1 MEKVMKRFCLFILIT
16 TISLAA
22 QAKLKITN
30 IDFSQSAESGVVRID
45 YVGQINQVPTLSFR
59 EDMVQLELDG
69 SIWPQVTKSVKFL
82 TTEKNDTKIL
92 GYQFAKGTT
101 RVRTH
106 LPYNAEKMQKQIT
119 LDLKGSAMYLTFPK
133 NVNSGAMIVTS
144 KNEDAKNAAKDT
156 IDEKYLDQLIKAEE
170 TTEPVAPTVQAP
182 AGVKKDAL
190 ESNKPTLD
198 GVKSTQSSLLKS
210 NSSEKSEFSI
220 MSYAGKFVAFLGF
233 VLLLFYGVIQLFK
246 KGVVG
251 KSRLSFLGSTKQ
263 VEVLSTTHIAPK
275 KSMMLV
281 RVHKQVFLIGN
292 TETGMNLISEIKEPA
307 ALIKGD
313 IQDISGTNFDTELNH
328 AVESDARTA
337 KVRLKQER
345 QAEAEQSDSSLSAFL
360 AQTQVQDTVEIKNK
374 FSDQIKKKV
383 KGLKPL
389 Q

>member
-1 MEKVMKRFCLFILIT
+1 MEKLMKRFCLYILIST
-16 TISLAA
+16 MALAA
-22 QAKLKITN
+22 QAKVKITN
-30 IDFSQSAESGVVRID
+30 IDFSQSAESGVVRVD

-59 EDMVQLELDG
+59 GDMVQLELDG
-69 SIWPQVTKSVKFL
+69 SIWPQVTKNVKFA
-82 TTEKNDTKIL
+82 TADKNDTKIL
-92 GYQFAKGTT
+92 GYQFEKNTA
-101 RVRTH
+101 RIRTH
-106 LPYNAEKMQKQIT
+106 LPYNAEKLQKQIT
-119 LDLKGSAMYLTFPK
+119 LDLKGNAMYLTFPK
-133 NVNSGAMIVTS
+133 NVDATAMIATGKTEVAG
-144 KNEDAKNAAKDT
+144 NT

-170 TTEPVAPTVQAP
+170 TTTVAPAQVAVAP
-182 AGVKKDAL
+182 ETGVKKEAQ
-190 ESNKPTLD
+190 ESKKPTLD
-198 GVKSTQSSLLKS
+198 GVKTTQSSLLKS
-210 NSSEKSEFSI
+210 NHGEKSEFSI

-307 ALIKGD
+307 AVIKGD
-313 IQDISGTNFDTELNH
+313 IQDISGTNFDTELND
-328 AVESDARTA
+328 AVESDTRTA

-345 QAEAEQSDSSLSAFL
+345 QPEAEQSDSSLSAFL